1 MSLSTCSLTKYIKF
15 SKCLTHALRVWADSR
30 HLLLLFILDLHVKD
44 GEMPLEDFFQVSH
57 SSGNLTQAGTGEKQ
71 IQPLV
76 LTSGLV
82 SLL

>member
-1 MSLSTCSLTKYIKF
+1 M
-15 SKCLTHALRVWADSR
+15 THALRVWADSR
-30 HLLLLFILDLHVKD
+30 RLLLLFILDLHVKD

-71 IQPLV
+71 IQPSV
-76 LTSGLV
+76 LTSDLV